1 MIQLRSKLRAMDN
14 SGGRRVRCI
23 KPLKG
28 YNGLVAGLGDYILI
42 SVETLRFIRKVKKKQ
57 LYLGLITRTKKKKQY
72 KDGSSSK
79 FSLNQLVILNKNKKF
94 LGTRLYGLI
103 SKNLRAKKFL
113 RLILMAGKII

>member
-1 MIQLRSKLRAMDN
+1 MIQLRTKLRAMDN

-28 YNGLVAGLGDYILI
+28 YNGLIASLGDYILI

-57 LYLGLITRTKKKKQY
+57 LYLGLVTRTKKKQLY
-72 KDGSSSK
+72 KDGSTSK
-79 FSLNQLVILNKNKKF
+79 FSLNQLIILTKNKKF

-103 SKNLRAKKFL
+103 SKTLRAKKFL
-113 RLILMAGKII
+113 RLILLAGKII